1 MRRAI
6 LYAQSAIG
14 AERTVYM
21 RHKVFHCDRAG
32 RTVLLA
38 LHAANASHFAD
49 LAGDSA
55 LILIGTHHLSRLLA
69 VGDLDNLLWTDLCAL
84 SAAHTEIAVDNSYL
98 IAQLNGMIITFP
110 GTVA

>member
-1 MRRAI
+1 MSRTI
-6 LYAQSAIG
+6 FNAQSA
-14 AERTVYM
+14 A
-21 RHKVFHCDRAG
+21 RAKIAVDMSYEILNRDGPG

-38 LHAANASHFAD
+38 LHTAYAAYLAD

-69 VGDLDNLLWTDLCAL
+69 VGDLDDLLWTDLCAL